1 MQRRNFLKRATVFMG
16 GPLGAS
22 TALTLGGS
30 CFVANAYAAA
40 ARKEKWVSPSSVT
53 PLQCYVVVAK
63 EKGFFE
69 AEGLDITIQA
79 TPGTATAVSQLASG
93 GALFAQGAAISTV
106 PAIANQGAGIIT
118 VGQVIYRSVFELAS
132 PADKPIKAGDDLS
145 GKTIGLMSVGGS
157 TDHLLNA
164 MAAAGKTDPKA
175 IKRVVTGLSA
185 GAYAYLQRGQVDGF
199 FSYYPMRIAL
209 EAQGVP
215 LHYTNTDEFAPMPPD
230 SIIVSSSA
238 LASEADRKAVVGYLR
253 ACSKGMQFLL
263 DPANY
268 DAAAS
273 LLAKYNPVEAQDRAL
288 ARKKFAAIAALAQRP
303 AGVPFMHCDP
313 KSWESGVALMEKI
326 GLIKPDAKPMS
337 AYYTNEL
344 VKQI

>member
-1 MQRRNFLKRATVFMG
+1 MQRRNFLQRATVFMG
-16 GPLGAS
+16 GPWGAS
-22 TALTLGGS
+22 TALALGGN
-30 CFVANAYAAA
+30 CFISQAYAQA
-40 ARKEKWVSPSSVT
+40 ARKEKWVSPSSIT

-79 TPGTATAVSQLASG
+79 TPGTATAVTQLASG
-93 GALFAQGAAISTV
+93 GALFAQGAAITTV

-132 PADKPIKAGDDLS
+132 PANKPLKSGDDLT

-185 GAYAYLQRGQVDGF
+185 GAYAFLQRGQVVGF

-209 EAQGVP
+209 EAQGAP
-215 LHYTNTDEFAPMPPD
+215 LHYTNTDDFAPIPPD
-230 SIIVSSSA
+230 SIIVSSTA
-238 LASEADRKAVVGYLR
+238 LASEADRKAVVAYLR
-253 ACSKGMQFLL
+253 ACGKGMQFLL
-263 DPANY
+263 DSANY
-268 DAAAS
+268 DAAVS
-273 LLAKYNPVEAQDRAL
+273 MLAKYNPVEATDRAL
-288 ARKKFAAIAALAQRP
+288 ARKKFEAIAALAQRP

-313 KSWESGVALMEKI
+313 KAWDSGVALMEKI
-326 GLIKPDAKPMS
+326 GLIKPNAKPMS
-337 AYYTNEL
+337 AYYTNDL
-344 VKQI
+344 AKQI

>member
-1 MQRRNFLKRATVFMG
+1 MAEVILLERDVRLLEATQGRLHASHLSTGESLDVVRRAKQRGLRL
-16 GPLGAS
+16 
-22 TALTLGGS
+22 TA
-30 CFVANAYAAA
+30 
-40 ARKEKWVSPSSVT
+40 
-53 PLQCYVVVAK
+53 
-63 EKGFFE
+63 
-69 AEGLDITIQA
+69 
-79 TPGTATAVSQLASG
+79 
-93 GALFAQGAAISTV
+93 GAA
-106 PAIANQGAGIIT
+106 PHNFALNELD
-118 VGQVIYRSVFELAS
+118 VGDYRTFAKV
-132 PADKPIKAGDDLS
+132 KPPL
-145 GKTIGLMSVGGS
+145 
-157 TDHLLNA
+157 
-164 MAAAGKTDPKA
+164 
-175 IKRVVTGLSA
+175 RVET
-185 GAYAYLQRGQVDGF
+185 
-199 FSYYPMRIAL
+199 
-209 EAQGVP
+209 
-215 LHYTNTDEFAPMPPD
+215 
-230 SIIVSSSA
+230 
-238 LASEADRKAVVGYLR
+238 DRKAVVGYLR

>member
-1 MQRRNFLKRATVFMG
+1 MQRRNVLPRATVFMG

-22 TALTLGGS
+22 TALTLGGN
-30 CFVANAYAAA
+30 CFVGNAYAQA

-79 TPGTATAVSQLASG
+79 TPGTANAITQLASG

-132 PADKPIKAGDDLS
+132 PAGKPLKAGDDLT

-164 MAAAGKTDPKA
+164 MAAAGKTDPKS

-185 GAYAYLQRGQVDGF
+185 GAYTYLQRGQVDAF

-209 EAQGVP
+209 EAQGAA
-215 LHYTNTDEFAPMPPD
+215 LHYTNTDDVAPIPPD

-238 LASEADRKAVVGYLR
+238 LTSEADRKAVIGYLR

-263 DPANY
+263 DSANY

-273 LLAKYNPVEAQDRAL
+273 MLAKYNPVEVADRAL
-288 ARKKFAAIAALAQRP
+288 ARKKFEAVAALARRP
-303 AGVPFMHCDP
+303 ASVPFMHCDP
-313 KSWESGVALMEKI
+313 KAWESGVKLMEGI
-326 GLIKPDAKPMS
+326 GLIKPNAKPLS
-337 AYYTNEL
+337 AYYTNDL